1 MTLKRFYNL
10 FIKNL
15 YCNGMVNFIERNSFD
30 LIEEEWQCSVSV
42 IEHLC
47 YKLLN
52 KKVTSWSIVKHECE
66 DYGFMLCIELTTKE
80 QTK

>member
-10 FIKNL
+10 FLKDL
-15 YCNGMVNFIERNSFD
+15 YCNYMVNFVERNSFD
-30 LIEEEWQCSVSV
+30 LIEEDWQCSVSV

-47 YKLLN
+47 YKLMN
-52 KKVTSWSIVKHECE
+52 KKVTSWSIVKHESE
-66 DYGFMLCIELTTKE
+66 DCNFMLRIELTTKE